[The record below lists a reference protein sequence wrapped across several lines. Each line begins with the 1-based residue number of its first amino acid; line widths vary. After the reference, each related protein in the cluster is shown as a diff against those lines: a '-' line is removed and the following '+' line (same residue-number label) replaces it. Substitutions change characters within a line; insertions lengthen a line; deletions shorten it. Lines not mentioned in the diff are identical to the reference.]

1 MTRDAAL
8 RAARMEF
15 DGVTQLREAHR
26 AERGVPWLEVV
37 VRDLRLAVRTLRRD
51 AGFTTFALLVM
62 GLGLGGTATVYSL
75 VNALMLRPLPLADA
89 GRLAWVGNG
98 ADDGVGVWH
107 IQAHH
112 LRDLQAQS
120 RTFADLAGY
129 YAYTKPDDLRVTSAS
144 GTERVSSVPVTH
156 NFFGVLGVAPTL
168 GRGFTAAD
176 AQAAGPDGPSV
187 VLISHHLWQQRYGR
201 DPGVAGRT
209 IILNGLPS
217 TIVGV
222 LPASFDFGS
231 LFAPGRT
238 VDVFPPFPL
247 NDNTNRIGQLA
258 RRRRTPEARARRSRR
273 RRPS

>member
-1 MTRDAAL
+1 MRALFTGASSIATSTTRSRSHVQLRAEALERTGLSREAAI

-15 DGVTQLREAHR
+15 GGVTQLREAHR

-107 IQAHH
+107 IQANH

-129 YAYTKPDDLRVTSAS
+129 YAYTQAGDLRVSERERHRAGQQRAGDAQLLRRCSAS
-144 GTERVSSVPVTH
+144 SRCSGAR
-156 NFFGVLGVAPTL
+156 
-168 GRGFTAAD
+168 FTAAE
-176 AQAAGPDGPSV
+176 AEDGK
-187 VLISHHLWQQRYGR
+187 
-201 DPGVAGRT
+201 
-209 IILNGLPS
+209 
-217 TIVGV
+217 
-222 LPASFDFGS
+222 
-231 LFAPGRT
+231 
-238 VDVFPPFPL
+238 
-247 NDNTNRIGQLA
+247 
-258 RRRRTPEARARRSRR
+258 ARAWS
-273 RRPS
+273 